1 MKHQFRRVL
10 GIILIVL
17 GFLALITPLTPG
29 SWLIFVG
36 AEILGWELVYMR
48 KVSAFFLKQREWAV
62 AALCLTAPFVAA
74 AIGGLFTASN
84 IASWYDLL
92 VQPSWTPPS
101 WVFGP
106 VWTGLYLL
114 MSIAAFLVWRAGKR
128 ERNFSI
134 SIFFAHLVL
143 NALWSVVFFGLHA
156 TGYALG
162 IIFALWLTIIWL
174 MVLFAPQSRVAA
186 WLLAPYLLWVTYAA
200 TLNLGI
206 VLLN

>member
-48 KVSAFFLKQREWAV
+48 KVSAFFLKQREWLV
-62 AALCLTAPFVAA
+62 AALCFTAPFVAA

-106 VWTGLYLL
+106 VWTVLYLL
-114 MSIAAFLVWRAGKR
+114 MGIAAFLVWRTGKS
-128 ERNFSI
+128 ERNFAI
-134 SIFFAHLVL
+134 SIFFAHLVV
-143 NALWSVVFFGLHA
+143 NALWSVTFFGLHA
-156 TGYALG
+156 TKTALF
-162 IIFALWLTIIWL
+162 IIVVLWLMIVWL
-174 MVLFAPQSRVAA
+174 MVLFARQSRVAA